1 MTNIDNKPEAILD
14 RVLEKTGLIP
24 TNNIENEVERV
35 VEKLWKKFKSPLGN
49 SSINARNN
57 SMYDLE
63 RFVTDTITSLTEQ
76 HQTEKEYMLR
86 EFEKVKK
93 LREDEHQREKEAIVN
108 EVLGAVREET
118 PHHFTRE
125 YRDTD
130 SMRDRIS
137 HKITEIATNH
147 NIHYE

>member
-93 LREDEHQREKEAIVN
+93 LREDEHQREKEAIVK
-108 EVLGAVREET
+108 EIIGMAFVDFGYME
-118 PHHFTRE
+118 
-125 YRDTD
+125 
-130 SMRDRIS
+130 
-137 HKITEIATNH
+137 KIVSIIDIEKIATNH